1 MKTIRIF
8 QMSSIP
14 IPNEATELITLIA
27 RIGRHPRNL
36 IDKVHVVDKIRYFL
50 KSRVI
55 FFTFDCQSPRYSGL
69 NIEWHWRLGCH
80 DRGILSVSGNLT
92 RGARTEVLRILRQPE
107 QQRFRCSKS
116 PKLMYTLPLN
126 R

>member
-1 MKTIRIF
+1 
-8 QMSSIP
+8 MSSIP

-27 RIGRHPRNL
+27 RIGRHSRNL

-55 FFTFDCQSPRYSGL
+55 FFTFDVNRKIFWL

-80 DRGILSVSGNLT
+80 DWGILSVSGNLM
-92 RGARTEVLRILRQPE
+92 RGARTEVLRI
-107 QQRFRCSKS
+107 FR
-116 PKLMYTLPLN
+116 
-126 R
+126 